1 MTKPTHKLR
10 ALGNVADVIAA
21 SPSVSAAARTL
32 GVNRS
37 TIHRWIT
44 AGKVPTPGAGG
55 QTGNTVQ
62 PATADDPPSLA
73 DYLASRPGPDNAA
86 ADRRWLAARAHIGRV
101 SVGTPH
107 DIRRLLTLSGAARTE
122 WEHGRAEWIEQQFKA
137 RAGGVC
143 LAETG

>member
-10 ALGNVADVIAA
+10 ALGNVADIISA

-37 TIHRWIT
+37 TIHRWIA
-44 AGKVPTPGAGG
+44 AGKVPAPGAGG
-55 QTGNTVQ
+55 QTGKTVQ
-62 PATADDPPSLA
+62 SATLDDPPSIA
-73 DYLASRPGPDNAA
+73 DYLAPRPGRYNAV

-107 DIRRLLTLSGAARTE
+107 DIRHLLTLSGAALTK
-122 WEHGRAEWIEQQFKA
+122 WEHERAEWIEQQFKA

-143 LAETG
+143 LAETD